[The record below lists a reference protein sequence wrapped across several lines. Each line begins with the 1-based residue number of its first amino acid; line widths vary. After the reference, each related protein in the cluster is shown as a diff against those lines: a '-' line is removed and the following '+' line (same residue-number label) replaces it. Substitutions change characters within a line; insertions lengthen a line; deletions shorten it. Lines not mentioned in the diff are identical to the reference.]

1 MNNFREFSRQYNDY
15 LMHASSG
22 DEYVGFR
29 NTLQQIL
36 NYYGKR
42 GYNKI
47 NMNNINTYMDPEE
60 IEEMVGWVQFTHA
73 ISNAEQYLW
82 HAYERNFGTPNFQIG
97 GYKKGNHTKS
107 RMIKHSST
115 NDFREFS
122 KEYND
127 YLMHFGILGMH
138 WGIRRYQNP
147 DGSLTDEGLK
157 RYAGKHRRGL
167 NQDERLLAEK
177 KFNDKK
183 RDIKNKYERNE
194 MAKDEYKEKR
204 KEYRKEFRQER
215 KDIVKRNKQITD
227 PKELE
232 SRYKAMRN
240 KAINEIPDYHLKRGF
255 DTANK
260 VLDKIILA
268 KNTIEGGAGAVAGY
282 AMVAP
287 LMTNPAVAAATIA
300 FGIAGSTA
308 TTVGMSYL
316 DSRIR
321 NKIRRQFT

>member
-1 MNNFREFSRQYNDY
+1 MNDFREFSRQYNDW
-15 LMHASSG
+15 LMHADHG
-22 DEYVGFR
+22 
-29 NTLQQIL
+29 NT
-36 NYYGKR
+36 
-42 GYNKI
+42 
-47 NMNNINTYMDPEE
+47 
-60 IEEMVGWVQFTHA
+60 
-73 ISNAEQYLW
+73 
-82 HAYERNFGTPNFQIG
+82 
-97 GYKKGNHTKS
+97 TKS
-107 RMIKHSST
+107 SKKYFSNNEPPSHVAHRLAEAGMTVEQVGEYCERMELASGLGSGSRKYYNEVFKIFKENYASHS
-115 NDFREFS
+115 NIGNGFREFS
-122 KEYND
+122 ELYHHGVK
-127 YLMHFGILGMH
+127 GMH

-177 KFNDKK
+177 NFNDKK

-194 MAKDEYKEKR
+194 VAKDEYKEKR

-215 KDIVKRNKQITD
+215 RDIVKRNKQITD

-232 SRYKAMRN
+232 SRYKAMRD
-240 KAINEIPDYHLKRGF
+240 KAINEIPNYRLKRGI

-260 VLDKIILA
+260 VLDKLILA
-268 KNTIEGGAGAVAGY
+268 KNTIEGGVGAAAGY
-282 AMVAP
+282 AMVTP

-300 FGIAGSTA
+300 FGVTGSAATA
-308 TTVGMSYL
+308 AGMSYL